1 MLHSM
6 WDLSSQTRNQ
16 SLALVLAAWSLS
28 EWTVREFPTPRH
40 LMTIGHKISGDTNT

>member
-28 EWTVREFPTPRH
+28 DWTVREFPTPRH
-40 LMTIGHKISGDTNT
+40 FDDNWTQDFS